1 MKKILTM
8 IAGAGIVAGIGLVA
22 ISLTNTQ
29 NQHDNALISSEQL
42 RLKDIETSRTQRA
55 TAGGGIDFATTAP
68 PPVPETQLR
77 QDGERMVVP
86 GTLPPQ
92 LAKLKTELDTLNQ
105 EMAEAVQT
113 APPSD
118 TAHIDQLIRKTDALI
133 AQTNQKLGLDTSHIA
148 KELTGRVTPTDPALI
163 ELNQKMDTL
172 DTELMDWGKERLQ
185 NAR

>member
-8 IAGAGIVAGIGLVA
+8 VAGAGIVAGVGLIA
-22 ISLTNTQ
+22 INLTNTQ

-42 RLKDIETSRTQRA
+42 RLKDIETSRARRA
-55 TAGGGIDFATTAP
+55 TAGGGIDFATTQP
-68 PPVPETQLR
+68 PAPETQLR
-77 QDGERMVVP
+77 QEGERMVVP

-92 LAKLKTELDTLNQ
+92 LATLKTELDTLNQ
-105 EMAEAVQT
+105 EMAEAMQS

-118 TAHIDQLIRKTDALI
+118 TTHIDQLIRKTDALI
-133 AQTNQKLGLDTSHIA
+133 AQTNQKFGLDTSHIA

-172 DTELMDWGKERLQ
+172 DAELMDWGKERLK